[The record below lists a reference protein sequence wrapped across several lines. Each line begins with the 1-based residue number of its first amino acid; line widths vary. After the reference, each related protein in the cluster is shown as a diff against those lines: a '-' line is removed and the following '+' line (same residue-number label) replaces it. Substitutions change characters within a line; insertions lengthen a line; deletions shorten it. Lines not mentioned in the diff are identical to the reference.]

1 MLYTVTCK
9 ENNFTGDFYL
19 LLFIW
24 NGRLYMQIFN
34 CNEDDKFNSLKEQ
47 YELTIL
53 YDYYSGLLKESQREI
68 LSDYYFNDLSLSEIA
83 DERGISRQGVHDT
96 IKRCS
101 KSLMEFEE
109 ILGLAAKQKL
119 IKTNIKK
126 IDSFINDI
134 SIKDNEINQTS
145 KAELSQIKDL
155 LEEIKDT
162 IW

>member
-1 MLYTVTCK
+1 
-9 ENNFTGDFYL
+9 
-19 LLFIW
+19 
-24 NGRLYMQIFN
+24 MQIFN

-53 YDYYSGLLKESQREI
+53 YDYYSGLLKEAQREI

-109 ILGLAAKQKL
+109 ILSLAAKQKA

-126 IDSFINDI
+126 INNLINNI
-134 SIKDNEINQTS
+134 STKECVELEQIRELLDEIKDNI
-145 KAELSQIKDL
+145 
-155 LEEIKDT
+155 
-162 IW
+162 

>member
-1 MLYTVTCK
+1 
-9 ENNFTGDFYL
+9 
-19 LLFIW
+19 
-24 NGRLYMQIFN
+24 MQIFN
-34 CNEDDKFNSLKEQ
+34 CNDDDKFKSLKEQ

-101 KSLMEFEE
+101 KSLVEFEE
-109 ILGLAAKQKL
+109 TLGLAAKQKL

-126 IDSFINDI
+126 INNFINDI
-134 SIKDNEINQTS
+134 SAKDIKSNQMNGEI
-145 KAELSQIKDL
+145 SQIKAL
-155 LEEIKDT
+155 LEEINDN
-162 IW
+162 I

>member
-1 MLYTVTCK
+1 
-9 ENNFTGDFYL
+9 
-19 LLFIW
+19 
-24 NGRLYMQIFN
+24 MQIFN

-162 IW
+162 I

>member
-1 MLYTVTCK
+1 
-9 ENNFTGDFYL
+9 
-19 LLFIW
+19 
-24 NGRLYMQIFN
+24 MQIFN

-101 KSLMEFEE
+101 KSLVEFEE
-109 ILGLAAKQKL
+109 ILGLASKQKS
-119 IKTNIKK
+119 IRASIKK
-126 IDSFINDI
+126 INNQIDEVI
-134 SIKDNEINQTS
+134 SKNISSED
-145 KAELSQIKDL
+145 ELSVIRDMLEDIK
-155 LEEIKDT
+155 EYI
-162 IW
+162 

>member
-1 MLYTVTCK
+1 
-9 ENNFTGDFYL
+9 
-19 LLFIW
+19 
-24 NGRLYMQIFN
+24 MQIFN

-145 KAELSQIKDL
+145 KAELSQIKAL

-162 IW
+162 I